1 MALPKKT
8 YARAPQLGNPA
19 RTEAWA
25 LLESARL
32 MEGAKGTPPALL
44 DALRQNWRL
53 WTIFQADLVGPDCAL
68 PKEVRAN
75 LIGLSNFIDRHTAKL
90 LAKPDAAGIDV
101 LVNINRQIGEGLL
114 EGQRAAAAKAAA
126 ERTPGQTGAGAAPAQ
141 GLRESA

>member
-1 MALPKKT
+1 MALPKQT
-8 YARAPQLGNPA
+8 YARTPQLGNPA

-25 LLESARL
+25 LLEAARL
-32 MEGAKGTPPALL
+32 MESAKGNPAELL
-44 DALRQNWRL
+44 DALRRNWRL
-53 WTIFQADLVGPDCAL
+53 WTIFQADLVGADCTL

-90 LAKPDAAGIDV
+90 LAKPDVGGIDV

-126 ERTPGQTGAGAAPAQ
+126 ERNLAQTGPGAAPAP
-141 GLRESA
+141 GMRESA